1 MKVNQLFSMPRI
13 SPTDHKWGSLALKG
27 KVNEQMKLYDRLCL
41 IKCTTRCRF
50 AVHLE
55 CNHG

>member
-41 IKCTTRCRF
+41 IKCTTRC
-50 AVHLE
+50 
-55 CNHG
+55 